1 MPAPESVEARL
12 YELVVGKGSPMP
24 VLLNTG
30 VLSPDWVDAYLALLK
45 EAEREWKP
53 QACWPR
59 ELVTAI
65 HVASWYLHIR
75 YEAWSGFEKKK
86 NDATERLLGR
96 IRFHSESFL
105 LSPICDISAVNAEQ
119 GASPNGGPGLRPDNS
134 GVGGGPPSVS

>member
-1 MPAPESVEARL
+1 MPTPESVEARL

-30 VLSPDWVDAYLALLK
+30 VLSPDWVDVYLTLLK

-59 ELVTAI
+59 DLVTAI
-65 HVASWYLHIR
+65 HVASWYFHIR
-75 YEAWSGFEKKK
+75 YNTWSGFEKKR
-86 NDATERLLGR
+86 NETTERLLGR

-105 LSPICDISAVNAEQ
+105 LSTICDISAVIAEQ
-119 GASPNGGPGLRPDNS
+119 VEAPNERR
-134 GVGGGPPSVS
+134 